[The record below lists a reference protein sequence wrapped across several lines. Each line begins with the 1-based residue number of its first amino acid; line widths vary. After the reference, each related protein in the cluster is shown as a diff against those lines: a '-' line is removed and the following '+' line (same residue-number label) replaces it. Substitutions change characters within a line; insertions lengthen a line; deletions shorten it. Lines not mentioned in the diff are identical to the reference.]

1 MLEKNMHEKSTENS
15 TDKLKCCPFC
25 GKKPVPTYAN
35 KNRFCCPTNH
45 CPNAYYSFAKE
56 QWDTRPIEDALC
68 KELEEWKMDAERL
81 ARCLNGILDSHPY
94 LHVRKGEVGHAIKTH
109 RELVEKEG
117 NDKQASHIKQI

>member
-1 MLEKNMHEKSTENS
+1 
-15 TDKLKCCPFC
+15 
-25 GKKPVPTYAN
+25 VPTYAN

-81 ARCLNGILDSHPY
+81 FKALVNGQLMFVNI
-94 LHVRKGEVGHAIKTH
+94 EVSSDIKYAAAINDAIEAH
-109 RELVEKEG
+109 RELVEKKKG
-117 NDKQASHIKQI
+117 MV